1 MFACPLKLPG
11 MILTDSAYSAIDAS
25 WSPRRKWMMPIVWW
39 DPASPGYSLMARSQ
53 KPRASSIRL
62 SASSASAFAWSAVAW
77 RGSDQMAASRYS
89 MASSVWPILCSDCP
103 MRAWRSARPPPSAS
117 ASR

>member
-11 MILTDSAYSAIDAS
+11 MILTDSAYSAIDAF

-39 DPASPGYSLMARSQ
+39 ASATPGSDSMALPQ

-62 SASSASAFAWSAVAW
+62 SASSASAFTWSAIAW
-77 RGSDQMAASRYS
+77 RGSAQMAASRYS
-89 MASSVWPILCSDCP
+89 MASSVRPIPCSECP
-103 MRAWRSARPPPSAS
+103 MRAWRSARLPPSAS